1 MTEENN
7 VNTANETQASA
18 ATESAPVVPK
28 KIERNRPRRKGRRND
43 RRKEPK
49 EFEES
54 ILRIARVT
62 RVVKGGR
69 RMRFQVTVVI
79 GDKKG
84 RVGMGVG
91 KSGEVLGGIQKAI
104 AAAKKNLVKVAVGSG
119 TVAHPVSAKFKAS
132 KVFLLPAQEGKGL
145 IAGGAVRKI
154 LELAGI
160 RDVLSKAHG
169 SRNSLNLARATFA
182 ALADLPTKEV
192 AAKKSTKKEAD
203 ATEKKVEK
211 KKAPA
216 KKAVAKKKPV
226 AKKAVAKDSAEKVEK
241 KAPAKKKTTKKE
253 DK

>member
-1 MTEENN
+1 MTEENKT
-7 VNTANETQASA
+7 NTTTETQASA
-18 ATESAPVVPK
+18 KTESAPVVPK

-43 RRKEPK
+43 RKKEPK

-104 AAAKKNLVKVAVGSG
+104 AEAKKNLVKVSVGSG
-119 TVAHPVSAKFKAS
+119 TIAHQVSAKFKAS
-132 KVFLLPAQEGKGL
+132 KVFLLPAQEGKGI

-154 LELAGI
+154 LELAGL
-160 RDVLSKAHG
+160 RNVLSKAHG
-169 SRNSLNLARATFA
+169 SRNSLNLARATFQ
-182 ALADLPTKEV
+182 ALADLP
-192 AAKKSTKKEAD
+192 KKEAVVSKKE
-203 ATEKKVEK
+203 EKKQTEAP

-216 KKAVAKKKPV
+216 KKVAAKSEEKKSAPKKKAAPKKASAKK
-226 AKKAVAKDSAEKVEK
+226 E
-241 KAPAKKKTTKKE
+241 TKKE

>member
-1 MTEENN
+1 MTEEK
-7 VNTANETQASA
+7 VTNTATANKGPASTDA
-18 ATESAPVVPK
+18 APVVPK
-28 KIERNRPRRKGRRND
+28 KIERNRPRKKGGRRND
-43 RRKEPK
+43 RKKEPK

-69 RMRFQVTVVI
+69 RMRFQVTVII

-104 AAAKKNLVKVAVGSG
+104 SEAKKNLVRVSIIDG
-119 TVAHPVSAKFKAS
+119 TIAHEISAKFKAS
-132 KVFLLPAQEGKGL
+132 KVFLLPAPEGKGL

-154 LELAGI
+154 LELAGV
-160 RDVLSKAHG
+160 RNVLSKAHG
-169 SRNSLNLARATFA
+169 SRNGLNLARATFA
-182 ALADLPTKEV
+182 ALADLPVKAVSPVKKAEAKKEEKEV
-192 AAKKSTKKEAD
+192 KKAPAA
-203 ATEKKVEK
+203 

-216 KKAVAKKKPV
+216 KKTAEKKPA
-226 AKKAVAKDSAEKVEK
+226 AKKA
-241 KAPAKKKTTKKE
+241 APKKTTKKE